1 MTSSAGDK
9 KSFGG
14 VSDYDFT
21 TKTGLTN
28 LDYLNG
34 QIVSLDNG
42 EKQLYTGISN
52 GRAIMCI
59 GKSGTGKSTLAMQM
73 AYNIASRYENGLV
86 YIYDFEQNNTKDRF
100 RGVSGASEEWCNEHC
115 MILRDGI
122 STEAV
127 LRTLSKIKEFKL
139 KNEKD
144 LLVPNENGIKD
155 ESGKIV
161 EVLPPSVVIID
172 SLAMMMPE
180 SLLAEEEVGGSMAA
194 TSIAKTNTAF
204 FKRAIQL
211 CNRANIILIMVN
223 HITQQIAIGVTPPSA
238 QVNYLKQDEAISGG
252 KAAMYITDTLIKLTA
267 GSKLEPDK
275 LYGIKGFECKVEI
288 CKSRH
293 APAGRCVNMIYDQV
307 NGFRDDLSK
316 LDYIKACGSLKGNG
330 MAYYIDGYDKV
341 KFRLSNFKEKLD
353 ENEEFRNYV
362 NSTAESLMRASIKES
377 DNIKIAE
384 SQTSELQP
392 AEGTDE

>member
-1 MTSSAGDK
+1 MTLFAGDK

-21 TKTGLTN
+21 TKTGLLN
-28 LDYLNG
+28 VDYLNG
-34 QIVSLDNG
+34 QIVTLDDG
-42 EKQLYTGISN
+42 SKQLYTGLSN

-73 AYNIASRYENGLV
+73 AYNMASRYENGLV

-100 RGVSGASEEWCNEHC
+100 RGVTGATENWVNNHC

-139 KNEKD
+139 KNEKE

-155 ESGKIV
+155 PTTGKLV
-161 EVLPPSVVIID
+161 EVLPPSIVIID

-180 SLLAEEEVGGSMAA
+180 NLLAEEEVGGSMAA

-238 QVNYLKQDEAISGG
+238 QVNYLKQDEAIS
-252 KAAMYITDTLIKLTA
+252 
-267 GSKLEPDK
+267 
-275 LYGIKGFECKVEI
+275 
-288 CKSRH
+288 
-293 APAGRCVNMIYDQV
+293 
-307 NGFRDDLSK
+307 
-316 LDYIKACGSLKGNG
+316 
-330 MAYYIDGYDKV
+330 
-341 KFRLSNFKEKLD
+341 
-353 ENEEFRNYV
+353 
-362 NSTAESLMRASIKES
+362 
-377 DNIKIAE
+377 
-384 SQTSELQP
+384 
-392 AEGTDE
+392 